1 MSHESLIS
9 EYKSKKYSNNDGI
22 TNAKNSLVK
31 VSLELSD
38 KKNELKNYSFWK
50 RLFSFSLKSEIE
62 QLEFDQ
68 DDLSGKIMNLQNNN
82 KDLYSK
88 LFDKLLLDL
97 TMQKH
102 SVAYISIDEKIKEIK
117 NLHNEM
123 SKLKSSGDKCIREIE
138 EAIAAVDSAETTEML
153 DMVSSNSGLKLLS
166 TMNNSTAHS
175 EVDEANAALRNFVK
189 EIEDF
194 KNKEVCNIEHL
205 NKDNLFTK
213 LDFDITLDFLFDF
226 YSIFTLFALSDA
238 KSELS
243 EILNKVK
250 LVVKQ
255 IQESVNKV
263 MNNITILE
271 NKKTSLLSQQKEEV
285 KSILL
290 NAGVSN

>member
-9 EYKSKKYSNNDGI
+9 EYKSKKYSNNDGV

-68 DDLSGKIMNLQNNN
+68 DDLSGKIMSLQNNN

-175 EVDEANAALRNFVK
+175 EVDEANAALKRFVK
-189 EIEDF
+189 DIENF

-243 EILNKVK
+243 STLNKIK
-250 LVVKQ
+250 PVVKQ

-263 MNNITILE
+263 MSNITILE
-271 NKKTSLLSQQKEEV
+271 NEKNSLLNQQKEEV

>member
-22 TNAKNSLVK
+22 TTAKNSLVK
-31 VSLELSD
+31 VSLELND

-50 RLFSFSLKSEIE
+50 RLFSFSLKSKIE

-68 DDLSGKIMNLQNNN
+68 YDLSGKIMSLQNSN

-97 TMQKH
+97 TMQEH

-123 SKLKSSGDKCIREIE
+123 SKLKSSGEKCIREIE
-138 EAIAAVDSAETTEML
+138 EAIDAVDSAETTEML
-153 DMVSSNSGLKLLS
+153 DMVSSNNGLKLLS

-175 EVDEANAALRNFVK
+175 EVEEANAALKRFVK
-189 EIEDF
+189 DIENF

-243 EILNKVK
+243 STLNKIK
-250 LVVKQ
+250 PVVKQ

-263 MNNITILE
+263 MSNITILE
-271 NKKTSLLSQQKEEV
+271 NEKNSLLNQQKEEV

>member
-22 TNAKNSLVK
+22 TTAKNSLVK

-68 DDLSGKIMNLQNNN
+68 DDLSGKIMSLQNNN

-175 EVDEANAALRNFVK
+175 EVEEANAALKRFVK
-189 EIEDF
+189 DIENF

-226 YSIFTLFALSDA
+226 YSIFTFFALSDA

-243 EILNKVK
+243 STLNKIK
-250 LVVKQ
+250 PVVKQ

-263 MNNITILE
+263 MSNITILE
-271 NKKTSLLSQQKEEV
+271 NEKNSLLNQQKEEV

>member
-22 TNAKNSLVK
+22 TNAKNLLVK

-68 DDLSGKIMNLQNNN
+68 DDLSGKIMSLQNNN

-175 EVDEANAALRNFVK
+175 EVEEANAALKRFVK
-189 EIEDF
+189 DIENF

-243 EILNKVK
+243 ETLNKIK
-250 LVVKQ
+250 PVVEQ

-263 MNNITILE
+263 MSNITILE
-271 NKKTSLLSQQKEEV
+271 NEKNSLLNQQKEEV

>member
-38 KKNELKNYSFWK
+38 KKNELKNYSLWK

-263 MNNITILE
+263 MSNITVLE
-271 NKKTSLLSQQKEEV
+271 NEKINLLNQQKEEV

>member
-22 TNAKNSLVK
+22 TTAKNSLVK

-68 DDLSGKIMNLQNNN
+68 DDLSGKIMSLQNNN

-175 EVDEANAALRNFVK
+175 EVEEANAALKRFVK
-189 EIEDF
+189 DIENF

-243 EILNKVK
+243 STLNKIK
-250 LVVKQ
+250 PVVKQ

-263 MNNITILE
+263 MSNITILE
-271 NKKTSLLSQQKEEV
+271 NEKISLLNQQKEEV

>member
-22 TNAKNSLVK
+22 TNAKNLLVK

-50 RLFSFSLKSEIE
+50 RLFSFSLKSKIE

-68 DDLSGKIMNLQNNN
+68 DDLSGKIMSLQNNN

-250 LVVKQ
+250 LVVKK
-255 IQESVNKV
+255 IQESVDKV

-271 NKKTSLLSQQKEEV
+271 NKKTSLLNQQKEEV

>member
-68 DDLSGKIMNLQNNN
+68 DDLSGKIMSLQNNN

>member
-22 TNAKNSLVK
+22 TTAKNSLVK

-68 DDLSGKIMNLQNNN
+68 DDLSGKIMSLQNNN

-175 EVDEANAALRNFVK
+175 EVEEANAALKRFVK
-189 EIEDF
+189 DIENF

-243 EILNKVK
+243 STLNKIK
-250 LVVKQ
+250 PVVKQ

-263 MNNITILE
+263 MSNITILE
-271 NKKTSLLSQQKEEV
+271 NEKNSLLNQQKEEV

>member
-22 TNAKNSLVK
+22 TNAKNLLVK

-68 DDLSGKIMNLQNNN
+68 DDLSGKIMSLQNNN

-290 NAGVSN
+290 NAGISN

>member
-38 KKNELKNYSFWK
+38 KKNKLKNYSFWK
-50 RLFSFSLKSEIE
+50 RLFSFSLKYEIE

-68 DDLSGKIMNLQNNN
+68 DDLSEKIMSLQNNN

-123 SKLKSSGDKCIREIE
+123 SKLKSSGEKCIREIE

-250 LVVKQ
+250 FVVKQ

-271 NKKTSLLSQQKEEV
+271 NKKTSLLNQQKEEV

>member
-68 DDLSGKIMNLQNNN
+68 DDLSGKIMSLQNNN

-263 MNNITILE
+263 MSNITVLE
-271 NKKTSLLSQQKEEV
+271 NEKINLLNQQKEEV

>member
-138 EAIAAVDSAETTEML
+138 EAIAAVNSAETTEML

-263 MNNITILE
+263 MSNITVLE
-271 NKKTSLLSQQKEEV
+271 NEKINLLNQQKEEV

>member
-22 TNAKNSLVK
+22 TNAKNLLVK

-50 RLFSFSLKSEIE
+50 RLFSFSLKSKIE

-68 DDLSGKIMNLQNNN
+68 DDLSGKIMSLQNNN

-243 EILNKVK
+243 ETLNKIK
-250 LVVKQ
+250 PVVEQ

-263 MNNITILE
+263 MSNITILE
-271 NKKTSLLSQQKEEV
+271 NEKISLLNQQKEEV

>member
-22 TNAKNSLVK
+22 TNAKNLLVK

-68 DDLSGKIMNLQNNN
+68 DDLSGKIMSLQNNN

-250 LVVKQ
+250 LVVKK
-255 IQESVNKV
+255 IQESVDKV

-271 NKKTSLLSQQKEEV
+271 NKKTSLLNQQKEEV

>member
-22 TNAKNSLVK
+22 TTAKNSLVK

-68 DDLSGKIMNLQNNN
+68 DDLSGKIMSLQNNN

-175 EVDEANAALRNFVK
+175 EVEEANAALKRFVK
-189 EIEDF
+189 DIENF

-263 MNNITILE
+263 MSNITVLE
-271 NKKTSLLSQQKEEV
+271 NEKINLLNQQKEEV

>member
-263 MNNITILE
+263 MSNITVLE
-271 NKKTSLLSQQKEEV
+271 NEKINLLNQQKEEV

>member
-22 TNAKNSLVK
+22 TTAKNSLVK

-68 DDLSGKIMNLQNNN
+68 DDLSGKIMSLQNNN

-250 LVVKQ
+250 LVVKK
-255 IQESVNKV
+255 IQESVDKV

-271 NKKTSLLSQQKEEV
+271 NKKTSLLNQQKEEV

>member
-22 TNAKNSLVK
+22 IDAKNSLVK
-31 VSLELSD
+31 VSLGLSD

-68 DDLSGKIMNLQNNN
+68 DDLSGKIMSLQNNN

-117 NLHNEM
+117 NLYNEM
-123 SKLKSSGDKCIREIE
+123 SKLKSSGEKCIREIE

-175 EVDEANAALRNFVK
+175 EVDEANAALKRFVK
-189 EIEDF
+189 DIENF

-243 EILNKVK
+243 ATLNKIK
-250 LVVKQ
+250 PVVNQ
-255 IQESVNKV
+255 IRESVNKV
-263 MNNITILE
+263 MSNITVLE
-271 NKKTSLLSQQKEEV
+271 NEKISLLNEQKEEV

>member
-22 TNAKNSLVK
+22 TTAKNSLVK

-68 DDLSGKIMNLQNNN
+68 HDLSGKIMSLQNSN
-82 KDLYSK
+82 KDLDSK

-175 EVDEANAALRNFVK
+175 EVEEANAALKRFVK
-189 EIEDF
+189 DIENF

-243 EILNKVK
+243 STLNKIK
-250 LVVKQ
+250 PVVKQ

-263 MNNITILE
+263 MSNITILE
-271 NKKTSLLSQQKEEV
+271 NEKNSLLNQQKEEV

>member
-22 TNAKNSLVK
+22 TTAKNSLVK

-68 DDLSGKIMNLQNNN
+68 DDLSGKIMSLQNNN

-102 SVAYISIDEKIKEIK
+102 SVAYISIDGKIKEIK

-175 EVDEANAALRNFVK
+175 EVEEANAALKRFVK
-189 EIEDF
+189 DIENF

-226 YSIFTLFALSDA
+226 YSIFTFFALSDA

-243 EILNKVK
+243 STLNKIK
-250 LVVKQ
+250 PVVKQ

-263 MNNITILE
+263 MSNITILE
-271 NKKTSLLSQQKEEV
+271 NEKNSLLNQQKEEV

>member
-1 MSHESLIS
+1 
-9 EYKSKKYSNNDGI
+9 
-22 TNAKNSLVK
+22 
-31 VSLELSD
+31 
-38 KKNELKNYSFWK
+38 
-50 RLFSFSLKSEIE
+50 
-62 QLEFDQ
+62 
-68 DDLSGKIMNLQNNN
+68 
-82 KDLYSK
+82 
-88 LFDKLLLDL
+88 
-97 TMQKH
+97 
-102 SVAYISIDEKIKEIK
+102 
-117 NLHNEM
+117 
-123 SKLKSSGDKCIREIE
+123 
-138 EAIAAVDSAETTEML
+138 ML

-175 EVDEANAALRNFVK
+175 EVEEANAALKRFVK
-189 EIEDF
+189 DIENF

>member
-1 MSHESLIS
+1 M
-9 EYKSKKYSNNDGI
+9 
-22 TNAKNSLVK
+22 
-31 VSLELSD
+31 
-38 KKNELKNYSFWK
+38 KNYSFWK

-138 EAIAAVDSAETTEML
+138 EAIAAVNSAETTEML

-263 MNNITILE
+263 MSNITVLE
-271 NKKTSLLSQQKEEV
+271 NEKINLLNQQKEEV

>member
-22 TNAKNSLVK
+22 TNAKNLLVK

-50 RLFSFSLKSEIE
+50 RLFSFSLKSKIE

-68 DDLSGKIMNLQNNN
+68 DDLSGKIMSLQNNN

>member
-22 TNAKNSLVK
+22 TTAKNSLVK

-68 DDLSGKIMNLQNNN
+68 DDLSGKIMSLQNNN

-205 NKDNLFTK
+205 NKDKLFTK

-243 EILNKVK
+243 ETLNKIK
-250 LVVKQ
+250 PVVEQ

-263 MNNITILE
+263 MSNITILE
-271 NKKTSLLSQQKEEV
+271 NEKISLLNQQKEEV

>member
-22 TNAKNSLVK
+22 TTAKNSLVK

-263 MNNITILE
+263 MSNITVLE
-271 NKKTSLLSQQKEEV
+271 NEKINLLNQQKEEV

>member
-22 TNAKNSLVK
+22 TDAKNSLVK
-31 VSLELSD
+31 VSLGLSD

-62 QLEFDQ
+62 KLDFEQHN
-68 DDLSGKIMNLQNNN
+68 LSGKIMNLQNSN

-88 LFDKLLLDL
+88 LFDKLLLDF

-102 SVAYISIDEKIKEIK
+102 SDAYLSIDEKMKDIK

-123 SKLKSSGDKCIREIE
+123 SKLKSSGEKCIREIE
-138 EAIAAVDSAETTEML
+138 EAIDAVDSAETTEML
-153 DMVSSNSGLKLLS
+153 DMVSSNSAFKLLS

-175 EVDEANAALRNFVK
+175 EVDEANAALKNFVK
-189 EIEDF
+189 EIEYF
-194 KNKEVCNIEHL
+194 KNKEVCNIENL
-205 NKDNLFTK
+205 KKDNLYTK

-243 EILNKVK
+243 TTLNKIK
-250 LVVKQ
+250 PVVNQ
-255 IQESVNKV
+255 IRESVNNV
-263 MNNITILE
+263 MSYITDLE
-271 NKKTSLLSQQKEEV
+271 KEKTNLLNKQKDEV
-285 KSILL
+285 KNVLL
-290 NAGVSN
+290 NFGVSN

>member
-22 TNAKNSLVK
+22 TDAKNSLVK
-31 VSLELSD
+31 VSLGLND

-68 DDLSGKIMNLQNNN
+68 HDLSGKIMSLQNSN

-97 TMQKH
+97 TMQEH

-123 SKLKSSGDKCIREIE
+123 SKLKSSGEKCIREIE
-138 EAIAAVDSAETTEML
+138 EAIDAVNSAETTEML

-175 EVDEANAALRNFVK
+175 EVEEANAALKRFVK
-189 EIEDF
+189 DIENF

-243 EILNKVK
+243 STLNKIK
-250 LVVKQ
+250 PVVKQ

-263 MNNITILE
+263 MSNITVLE
-271 NKKTSLLSQQKEEV
+271 NEKISLLNQQKEEV

>member
-1 MSHESLIS
+1 M
-9 EYKSKKYSNNDGI
+9 
-22 TNAKNSLVK
+22 
-31 VSLELSD
+31 
-38 KKNELKNYSFWK
+38 
-50 RLFSFSLKSEIE
+50 R
-62 QLEFDQ
+62 
-68 DDLSGKIMNLQNNN
+68 LQNNN

-175 EVDEANAALRNFVK
+175 EVEEANAALKRFVK
-189 EIEDF
+189 DIENF

-226 YSIFTLFALSDA
+226 YSIFTFFALSDA

-243 EILNKVK
+243 STLNKIK
-250 LVVKQ
+250 PVVKQ

-263 MNNITILE
+263 MSNITILE
-271 NKKTSLLSQQKEEV
+271 NEKNSLLNQQKEEV

>member
-9 EYKSKKYSNNDGI
+9 EYKSKKYSNDDGI
-22 TNAKNSLVK
+22 TTAKNSLVK
-31 VSLELSD
+31 VSLGLND

-68 DDLSGKIMNLQNNN
+68 YDLSGKIMSLQNSN

-102 SVAYISIDEKIKEIK
+102 SAAYISIDEKIKEIK

-123 SKLKSSGDKCIREIE
+123 SKLKSSGEKCIREIE
-138 EAIAAVDSAETTEML
+138 EAIDAVDSAETTEML

-175 EVDEANAALRNFVK
+175 EVEEANAALKRFVK
-189 EIEDF
+189 DIENF

-243 EILNKVK
+243 STLNKIK
-250 LVVKQ
+250 PVVKQ

-263 MNNITILE
+263 MSNITILE
-271 NKKTSLLSQQKEEV
+271 NEKNSLLNQQKEEV

>member
-22 TNAKNSLVK
+22 TTAKNSLVK

-68 DDLSGKIMNLQNNN
+68 HDLSGKIMSLQNSN
-82 KDLYSK
+82 KDLDSK

-166 TMNNSTAHS
+166 TMNNSTDHS
-175 EVDEANAALRNFVK
+175 EVEEANAALKRFVK
-189 EIEDF
+189 DIENF

-243 EILNKVK
+243 STLNKIK
-250 LVVKQ
+250 PVVKQ

-263 MNNITILE
+263 MSNITILE
-271 NKKTSLLSQQKEEV
+271 NEKNSLLNQQKEEV

>member
-68 DDLSGKIMNLQNNN
+68 DDLSGKIMSLQNNN

-243 EILNKVK
+243 ETLNKIK
-250 LVVKQ
+250 PVVEQ

-263 MNNITILE
+263 MSNITILE
-271 NKKTSLLSQQKEEV
+271 NEKISLLNQQKEEV

>member
-22 TNAKNSLVK
+22 TTAKNSLVK

-68 DDLSGKIMNLQNNN
+68 DDLSGKIMSLQNNN

-175 EVDEANAALRNFVK
+175 EVEEANAALKRFVK
-189 EIEDF
+189 DIENF

>member
-68 DDLSGKIMNLQNNN
+68 DDLSGKIMSLQNNN

-175 EVDEANAALRNFVK
+175 EVDEANAALKRFVK
-189 EIEDF
+189 DIENF

-243 EILNKVK
+243 STLNKIK
-250 LVVKQ
+250 PVVKQ

-263 MNNITILE
+263 MSNITILE
-271 NKKTSLLSQQKEEV
+271 NEKNSLLNQQKEEV

>member
-22 TNAKNSLVK
+22 TTAKNSLVK

-68 DDLSGKIMNLQNNN
+68 DDLSGKIMSLQNNN

-271 NKKTSLLSQQKEEV
+271 NKKTSLLNQQKEEV